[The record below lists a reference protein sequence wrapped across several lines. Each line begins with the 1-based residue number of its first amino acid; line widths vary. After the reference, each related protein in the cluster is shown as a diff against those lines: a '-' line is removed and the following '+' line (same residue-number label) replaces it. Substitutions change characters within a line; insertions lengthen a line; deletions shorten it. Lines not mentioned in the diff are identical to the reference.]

1 MESDRRS
8 VWNHHKVMYVINPKG
23 DTCYA
28 WCHTVPLA
36 RIPYTALR
44 AAITYQSFGLD
55 RKKTV
60 RKRSFFLAPPAGL
73 EPATSWL
80 TVMRSTDWAKE
91 EYDGYMIR
99 ICYLALSHERICHAY
114 SRKYS
119 RFVRLRLL
127 GFKTPYFRNLPSKN
141 NNPLFFSVVYR
152 LS

>member
-1 MESDRRS
+1 MELDRRS
-8 VWNHHKVMYVINPKG
+8 GWNHHEVMHGINPKG
-23 DTCYA
+23 DTRWRVMPCRA
-28 WCHTVPLA
+28 QA
-36 RIPYTALR
+36 RIPYTALC
-44 AAITYQSFGLD
+44 AVITYQSFGLD

-60 RKRSFFLAPPAGL
+60 QKRSFFLAPPAGL

-141 NNPLFFSVVYR
+141 NNQLFFSVVYR